1 MKPLTLKLSAIG
13 PFAGEECIDFEKW
26 GDGLFLISGDTGAGK
41 TTIFDAISYA
51 LFGESS
57 GRSRNPK
64 NLRSDFAA
72 PGTQS
77 WVELRFSQQG
87 KIYTIRRSPAYS
99 RPKLRGEGR
108 TEEAASSLLLLPD
121 GRSLSKIKEVNE
133 TLEDILGMGAEPFRQ
148 TSMLA
153 QGEFMR
159 FLLADSKERM
169 DILRLLFETSLTT
182 RVQLLLREKE
192 KEAEVQLAK
201 SRKKLLAETAALEL
215 TEEDLCA
222 RRETWLSEAE
232 EDSALPLSL
241 LQLQGLRDVLALPQQ
256 EVELAKVQ
264 RQSRAAQR
272 KAEDFQKYKHL
283 QEDWLN
289 FSALL
294 KKAEIKAQS
303 LPQRKKELRQEEAW
317 VQKMLPLFEE
327 KERLRQEL
335 EQELPTEA
343 EAQRRVDEMKA
354 LLLDLQK
361 RKAVWE
367 SQQEEAAQVR
377 LRLEKTQA
385 QVPEYST
392 LEVLRQEKVELQEE
406 VQHLEKEEAAQR
418 TEVESLRKELEA
430 GQLRLAARGE
440 TVGRMEVLNARL
452 AQLESEQQ
460 QLEDS
465 SAAVPGLEK
474 RLSQWVE
481 LRASLKIQV
490 VELVEREKRLQAQR
504 GLWYRAEALALAATL
519 EEGQP
524 CPVCGSTE
532 HPLPADQA
540 GSGDEGSPLTSL
552 SAAELAREEE
562 ALADERKELEQKQLQ
577 ALRLENRCRKEREDL
592 LAGFHHAEKMLSETT
607 FRTETFQCFSQVT
620 AETAQ
625 PIGAVGNAEIEKTA
639 RIASDEKNPE
649 KPDSEVDF
657 LDLSELARQLPPL
670 LRRLQDEEKAAEE
683 LKEKLRQKLAEMAA
697 FEKAEPQLEKQLR
710 ECEEALSLCR
720 SKLESTKLAASRKGE
735 ALSLREKNVD
745 FSTAAEALK
754 AIEAMKNQ
762 IRSRKAEEEQN
773 LRREKELSEG
783 LQTQTVELSRMR
795 ALKEERLRQEENLQA
810 AIAQKAESLPL
821 PPGRL
826 PEAAALEKESLGERR
841 EALEEEERQL
851 RELRKQKE
859 EKLRHFDPT
868 AQWPEEAELIE
879 AQKMASAEEEKILTE
894 SRLRRSRLAALEEGE
909 KRLLKLHR
917 EIEARR
923 HTVAEWK
930 VLADTANGLGPGRRK
945 FEAYAQAE
953 SFRQVITAANRR
965 LAPMTLGRFELRFL
979 AQESDKR
986 VNAGLGLEVFDG
998 YSGET
1003 RALSTL
1009 SGGESFLASLAL
1021 ALGLSDVAS
1030 QERGGIGIETLFVDE
1045 GFGSLDRQSLSEAVA
1060 VLAEVSNGKLCGIIS
1075 HVEALKEEIPRQI
1088 LVQKGRGGSR
1098 ICHE

>member
-72 PGTQS
+72 PATQS

-87 KIYTIRRSPAYS
+87 KVYTIRRSPAYS

-108 TEEAASSLLLLPD
+108 TEEAAGSLLLLPD
-121 GRSLSKIKEVNE
+121 GHSLSKIKEVNE
-133 TLEDILGMGAEPFRQ
+133 TLEEILGMGAEPFRQ

-182 RVQLLLREKE
+182 RVQELLREKE
-192 KEAEVQLAK
+192 KEAEAQLTE

-222 RRETWLSEAE
+222 RREVWLSDAE

-256 EVELAKVQ
+256 EAELTKVQ
-264 RQSRAAQR
+264 ERSRAAQR
-272 KAEDFQKYKHL
+272 KAEDFQSYKRL
-283 QEDWLN
+283 REDWLN

-294 KKAEIKAQS
+294 EEAEERGKS

-317 VQKMLPLFEE
+317 VQNMLPLFEE
-327 KERLRQEL
+327 IERLRRER
-335 EQELPTEA
+335 EQELPAETEA
-343 EAQRRVDEMKA
+343 QQRVDEIK
-354 LLLDLQK
+354 DLQLK
-361 RKAVWE
+361 LQQRISEWE
-367 SQQEEAAQVR
+367 SRREEDEQVR
-377 LRLEKTQA
+377 LRLEKTRA
-385 QVPEYST
+385 QIPEYSA
-392 LEVLRQEKVELQEE
+392 LEDLRKETAELEAERQ
-406 VQHLEKEEAAQR
+406 QLEKEEETQR
-418 TEVESLRKELEA
+418 TEVEHLRKELEA
-430 GQLRLAARGE
+430 GQIRLAERGE
-440 TVGRMEVLNARL
+440 TAGRMEVLNARL
-452 AQLESEQQ
+452 AQLESERQ

-465 SAAVPGLEK
+465 SAAVPGLQK
-474 RLSQWVE
+474 RVRQWAE
-481 LRASLKIQV
+481 LRASLKTQV
-490 VELVEREKRLQAQR
+490 VELVEREKSLQAQR
-504 GLWYRAEALALAATL
+504 GLWYRSEALALAATL

-532 HPLPADQA
+532 HPYPAGRA
-540 GSGDEGSPLTSL
+540 GSKEENTSTTSL
-552 SAAELAREEE
+552 SAAELAHEEE
-562 ALADERKELEQKQLQ
+562 ALADERKELEKKNLE

-592 LAGFHHAEKMLSETT
+592 LNVLKRAEKVLSETALK
-607 FRTETFQCFSQVT
+607 TETFQSFSQVA

-625 PIGAVGNAEIEKTA
+625 PMGAVDNSEIEKTA
-639 RIASDEKNPE
+639 GLASEEKNPE
-649 KPDSEVDF
+649 KPDSEADLQDF
-657 LDLSELARQLPPL
+657 SKLTRQLPSL
-670 LRRLQDEEKAAEE
+670 LRRLQDEQQAAEE
-683 LKEKLRQKLAEMAA
+683 LKEELQEKLAEMAA
-697 FEKAEPQLEKQLR
+697 FVKARPILEKQLG
-710 ECEEALSLCR
+710 EGEEALSLCR
-720 SKLESTKLAASRKGE
+720 SQLENTKLAVSRKSE
-735 ALSLREKNVD
+735 ALCLRQQNVD
-745 FSTAAEALK
+745 FSSAAEALK
-754 AIEAMKNQ
+754 AIKDMETKIQA
-762 IRSRKAEEEQN
+762 RKDEEEQN
-773 LRREKELSEG
+773 QRRQKELSED
-783 LQTQTVELSRMR
+783 LQTKTLKLSRLR
-795 ALKEERLRQEENLQA
+795 ALIED
-810 AIAQKAESLPL
+810 KAEQGKKLLAEIAEKAENWPL
-821 PPGRL
+821 PQDRKQ
-826 PEAAALEKESLGERR
+826 ETAALEKESLGERR

-859 EKLRHFDPT
+859 EKLRHFDPA
-868 AQWPEEAELIE
+868 AQWPEEAELIK
-879 AQKMASAEEEKILTE
+879 AQQLASAEEEKILTE
-894 SRLRRSRLAALEEGE
+894 SRLRRGRLAALEELE

-923 HTVAEWK
+923 HTVAQWK

-953 SFRQVITAANRR
+953 SFRQIIAAANRR

-1060 VLAEVSNGKLCGIIS
+1060 VLAEVSSGKLCGIIS

-1088 LVQKGRGGSR
+1088 LVRKGRGGSR
-1098 ICHE
+1098 ICPE